1 LTLYTSVNPHGNY
14 TWSAHRPG
22 RHPDPFPRPSRWK
35 KVEVVSKNQQV
46 DLEIQQVAA
55 AKKTAFCTCA

>member
-1 LTLYTSVNPHGNY
+1 
-14 TWSAHRPG
+14 
-22 RHPDPFPRPSRWK
+22 
-35 KVEVVSKNQQV
+35 VVSKNQQV